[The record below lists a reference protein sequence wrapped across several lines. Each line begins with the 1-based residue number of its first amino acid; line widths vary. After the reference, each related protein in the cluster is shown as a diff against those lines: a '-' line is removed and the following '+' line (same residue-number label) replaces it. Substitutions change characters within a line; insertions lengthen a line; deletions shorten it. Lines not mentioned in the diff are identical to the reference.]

1 MRAAQFSR
9 TRPALLI
16 AQSSRALARI
26 ALAAAKRAYNRRIGK
41 SLAWLVPC
49 FAFPHDANAGT
60 FSMPQEWASLSHTHL
75 EQKGTLTM
83 RERGSTWISDWNPED
98 EAFWESKGKAIA
110 TRNLFWSILAEHLGF
125 SIWLIWS
132 IVATKLPQVGFRYT
146 TDELFQLVAL
156 PGLVG
161 SLMRFP
167 YTFAVPKFGG
177 RNWTIVSA
185 LLLFIPTSALAWFV
199 TRPDTPFWLMLIVAA
214 TAGLGGGNFAS
225 SMANISF
232 FYPDR
237 KKGWALGLNAAGG
250 NIGVSTVQFLAPILI
265 GAGWVGLYMAKP
277 QGSAGL
283 YLQNAGLMW
292 LPLITIATFG
302 AYFYM
307 NNLTTAR
314 STFKDQLV
322 ITGRKHTWVMSW
334 LYIGTFGSFIGYSAA
349 FPLLLKTQFPTVT
362 LSLAFLGPL
371 VGSIARPL
379 GGLLADKIGGARVTF
394 WNFVAMAAATVGVM
408 YSVEAKSFAGFL
420 TLFLVLFVTTG
431 VGNGSTFR
439 MIPAIFRQEKLKA
452 VDGMGGAAEALAM
465 KSARIESAAVLGFT
479 SAIGACGGYLIP
491 RSFGASIQATGG
503 PYLALEIFL
512 AFYVTCVAL
521 TWWYY
526 MRKSFLARRAPSLA
540 EAGV

>member
-1 MRAAQFSR
+1 MS
-9 TRPALLI
+9 
-16 AQSSRALARI
+16 
-26 ALAAAKRAYNRRIGK
+26 
-41 SLAWLVPC
+41 
-49 FAFPHDANAGT
+49 D
-60 FSMPQEWASLSHTHL
+60 
-75 EQKGTLTM
+75 
-83 RERGSTWISDWNPED
+83 RGPTWISEWNPED
-98 EAFWESKGKAIA
+98 ETFWESTGKIIA
-110 TRNLFWSILAEHLGF
+110 RRNLIWSILAEHLGF

-132 IVATKLPQVGFRYT
+132 IVATKLPQAGFHYT
-146 TDELFQLVAL
+146 TDQLFQLVAL

-177 RNWTIVSA
+177 RNWTVASA
-185 LLLFIPTSALAWFV
+185 LLLFVPTTALACFV
-199 TRPDTPFWLMLIVAA
+199 TRPDTPFWLMLLVAA

-250 NIGVSTVQFLAPILI
+250 NIGVSTVQLLAPILI
-265 GAGWVGLYMAKP
+265 GAGWVSFYLARP

-292 LPLITIATFG
+292 LPLIAIAVVG
-302 AYFYM
+302 AHFYM
-307 NNLTTAR
+307 NNLTSAR
-314 STFKDQLV
+314 STFRDQLI

-349 FPLLLKTQFPTVT
+349 FPLLLKTQFPGVT
-362 LSLAFLGPL
+362 ASLAFLGPL
-371 VGSIARPL
+371 VGSVARPL

-394 WNFVAMAAATVGVM
+394 WNFVAMAAATVGVLH
-408 YSVEAKSFAGFL
+408 SVDVKSFVGFL
-420 TLFLVLFVTTG
+420 TMFLILFVTTG

-439 MIPAIFRQEKLKA
+439 MIPAIFRQEKLRLME
-452 VDGMGGAAEALAM
+452 GLGGATEALAL
-465 KSARIESAAVLGFT
+465 KAARIESAAVLGFT

-491 RSFGASIQATGG
+491 RSFGASIKATGG
-503 PYLALEIFL
+503 PHLALEVFL